1 MNNYKD
7 AQNELKNNT
16 KELER
21 VNQVLAEMLQN
32 PEIKKFYKTL
42 EYQDALAK
50 RNTTLEQNM
59 IKLKI
64 SECNHILARTVKKTT
79 TGTSEII
86 CLCCGLTNAY
96 ENYSHSSN
104 DKINLMNMLYNNAC
118 LTGSLNGKFVCDE
131 IIDYYEL
138 LNVYQEAVKL
148 FDDNNDLV
156 RSYMKEHFKDKKCT
170 LKKRPITLPDGYQHL
185 KD

>member
-21 VNQVLAEMLQN
+21 VNQVLAEMLKN

-118 LTGSLNGKFVCDE
+118 LTASLNGKFVCDE

-170 LKKRPITLPDGYQHL
+170 LKNDQSHYQMAINI
-185 KD
+185 

>member
-21 VNQVLAEMLQN
+21 VNQVLAEMLKN

-50 RNTTLEQNM
+50 RNTALEQNM

-138 LNVYQEAVKL
+138 LNVYQEAVNL
-148 FDDNNDLV
+148 FGDNNDLV

>member
-21 VNQVLAEMLQN
+21 VNQVLAEMLKN

-50 RNTTLEQNM
+50 RNTALEQNM

-64 SECNHILARTVKKTT
+64 SECKHIISLVPVVVFFTVRAR
-79 TGTSEII
+79 I
-86 CLCCGLTNAY
+86 
-96 ENYSHSSN
+96 
-104 DKINLMNMLYNNAC
+104 
-118 LTGSLNGKFVCDE
+118 
-131 IIDYYEL
+131 
-138 LNVYQEAVKL
+138 
-148 FDDNNDLV
+148 
-156 RSYMKEHFKDKKCT
+156 
-170 LKKRPITLPDGYQHL
+170 
-185 KD
+185 

>member
-1 MNNYKD
+1 
-7 AQNELKNNT
+7 
-16 KELER
+16 
-21 VNQVLAEMLQN
+21 
-32 PEIKKFYKTL
+32 
-42 EYQDALAK
+42 
-50 RNTTLEQNM
+50 M

-138 LNVYQEAVKL
+138 LNVYQEAVNL
-148 FDDNNDLV
+148 FGDDND
-156 RSYMKEHFKDKKCT
+156 
-170 LKKRPITLPDGYQHL
+170 
-185 KD
+185 

>member
-1 MNNYKD
+1 
-7 AQNELKNNT
+7 
-16 KELER
+16 
-21 VNQVLAEMLQN
+21 
-32 PEIKKFYKTL
+32 
-42 EYQDALAK
+42 
-50 RNTTLEQNM
+50 
-59 IKLKI
+59 
-64 SECNHILARTVKKTT
+64 
-79 TGTSEII
+79 
-86 CLCCGLTNAY
+86 
-96 ENYSHSSN
+96 
-104 DKINLMNMLYNNAC
+104 MNMLYNNAC

>member
-1 MNNYKD
+1 
-7 AQNELKNNT
+7 
-16 KELER
+16 
-21 VNQVLAEMLQN
+21 
-32 PEIKKFYKTL
+32 
-42 EYQDALAK
+42 
-50 RNTTLEQNM
+50 
-59 IKLKI
+59 
-64 SECNHILARTVKKTT
+64 
-79 TGTSEII
+79 
-86 CLCCGLTNAY
+86 
-96 ENYSHSSN
+96 
-104 DKINLMNMLYNNAC
+104 MNMLYNNAC

-156 RSYMKEHFKDKKCT
+156 RSYMKEHFKDKKYT

>member
-21 VNQVLAEMLQN
+21 VNQVLAEMLKN

-59 IKLKI
+59 IKL
-64 SECNHILARTVKKTT
+64 
-79 TGTSEII
+79 
-86 CLCCGLTNAY
+86 
-96 ENYSHSSN
+96 
-104 DKINLMNMLYNNAC
+104 
-118 LTGSLNGKFVCDE
+118 
-131 IIDYYEL
+131 
-138 LNVYQEAVKL
+138 
-148 FDDNNDLV
+148 
-156 RSYMKEHFKDKKCT
+156 
-170 LKKRPITLPDGYQHL
+170 
-185 KD
+185 